1 MKTFNPLQR
10 IAAGESQTQ
19 EFKASFDKAC
29 VVSLVAFANTRGGTV
44 WVGVTDK
51 GALQG
56 VSLGKETLNEWL
68 GQIKSSTSP
77 SLIPELTAHPIEGKT
92 IVAIEVAEFPVKP
105 VSTRGRY
112 YKRIASANHA
122 LALNEISDLY
132 LQTLQISWDAHP
144 APGRSV
150 EELSPSK
157 VESFIQQV
165 NAGGRFA
172 LEAGTP
178 LAALQKLNY
187 VTSAGQP
194 TWAAL
199 LLFASEPLRHHVHI
213 GRFKTPS
220 MILDDRQL
228 TDTLFEVVEKSMA
241 FIVSHI
247 SVAFEFDGSIQ
258 RKERFAYPLP
268 ALREALLN
276 AVVHRSYTDP
286 SDIQIKIFD
295 DRITI
300 FSPGGFYGGISVA
313 DIQADNYR
321 SSLRN
326 KLVAEGFYL
335 TRAIEKYGSGFIRIR
350 QALEDYPEI
359 HFDIQ
364 EFAGGMMVT
373 FTRQQPESQPESQPE
388 LPFSLEARVLNIL
401 VKAPM
406 GKREISAALGQ
417 KEISGQLN
425 KVIRTLLAAG
435 QIELTLPDKPRS
447 RLQQYRITS
456 KSSTP
461 WTSSTSKP
469 NTSA

>member
-1 MKTFNPLQR
+1 VKTFNPLQR

-247 SVAFEFDGSIQ
+247 SVAFEFDGA
-258 RKERFAYPLP
+258 KN
-268 ALREALLN
+268 ALLTLCP
-276 AVVHRSYTDP
+276 RC
-286 SDIQIKIFD
+286 
-295 DRITI
+295 
-300 FSPGGFYGGISVA
+300 
-313 DIQADNYR
+313 
-321 SSLRN
+321 
-326 KLVAEGFYL
+326 
-335 TRAIEKYGSGFIRIR
+335 
-350 QALEDYPEI
+350 
-359 HFDIQ
+359 
-364 EFAGGMMVT
+364 
-373 FTRQQPESQPESQPE
+373 
-388 LPFSLEARVLNIL
+388 ARHC
-401 VKAPM
+401 
-406 GKREISAALGQ
+406 
-417 KEISGQLN
+417 
-425 KVIRTLLAAG
+425 
-435 QIELTLPDKPRS
+435 
-447 RLQQYRITS
+447 
-456 KSSTP
+456 STP
-461 WTSSTSKP
+461 WCTAAIQTRATSRSKFLTTASPSLAQVAFTVVSAWRTSRP
-469 NTSA
+469 TTTAPACATSLWPKAFT

>member
-1 MKTFNPLQR
+1 MKTPNLLQR
-10 IAAGESQTQ
+10 ITAGESQTQ
-19 EFKASFDKAC
+19 AFKTSFDKAC
-29 VVSLVAFANTRGGTV
+29 ITSLVAFANSQGGTV

-77 SLIPELTAHPIEGKT
+77 SLIPELTAHQIEEKT

-132 LQTLQISWDAHP
+132 LQTLQVSWDAHP

-150 EELSPSK
+150 AELSPSK
-157 VESFIQQV
+157 IESFIQQV

-172 LEAGTP
+172 LETGMP

-199 LLFASEPLRHHVHI
+199 LLFASEPMRHHVHI

-220 MILDDRQL
+220 MIIDDRQL
-228 TDTLFEVVEKSMA
+228 TDTLFEVVEQSMA

-295 DRITI
+295 DRITL
-300 FSPGGFYGGISVA
+300 FSPGGFYGGIRVA

-350 QALEDYPEI
+350 KALEDYPEI
-359 HFDIQ
+359 NFNIQ
-364 EFAGGMMVT
+364 EFAGGVMVT
-373 FTRQQPESQPESQPE
+373 FSRQQPESQPESQ
-388 LPFSLEARVLNIL
+388 LPLEARIL
-401 VKAPM
+401 PMLARAPL

-425 KVIRTLLAAG
+425 KVIRMLLAAG
-435 QIELTLPDKPRS
+435 QIELILPDKPTS
-447 RLQQYRITS
+447 RLQKYRLTETG
-456 KSSTP
+456 KQWLAATH
-461 WTSSTSKP
+461 KP
-469 NTSA
+469 AEA

>member
-29 VVSLVAFANTRGGTV
+29 VVSLVAFANR
-44 WVGVTDK
+44 VGVTDK

-373 FTRQQPESQPESQPE
+373 FTRQQPESQPEP
-388 LPFSLEARVLNIL
+388 PFSLEARVLNIL